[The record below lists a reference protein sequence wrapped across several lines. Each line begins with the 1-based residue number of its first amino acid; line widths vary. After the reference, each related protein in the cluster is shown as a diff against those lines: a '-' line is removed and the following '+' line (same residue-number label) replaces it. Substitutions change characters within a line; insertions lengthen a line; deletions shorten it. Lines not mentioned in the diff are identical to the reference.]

1 MRKLCLILSLLIITS
16 CGFKP
21 AVSWT
26 KIDGPVDLTSD
37 ASYSQVQRALKEL
50 INLSLAE
57 LDEIPENS
65 GTRGIYLAEPDI
77 QTKVISV
84 DGNGRPAEYRIEI
97 VQDVTFRIDEHEY
110 QESFRQF
117 RDYVFDVRDILAYQ
131 QQVKQ
136 LKQVM
141 SEQLARQILYTY
153 AARLQS
159 DNS

>member
-1 MRKLCLILSLLIITS
+1 MRKFCLILSLLLITS

-26 KIDGPVDLTSD
+26 KIDGPVELNSADP
-37 ASYSQVQRALKEL
+37 YSQVQRALKVL

-57 LDEIPENS
+57 LEEIPDNN
-65 GTRGIYLAEPDI
+65 GTRRILLAEPEI
-77 QTKVISV
+77 LTTVISV

-97 VQDVTFRIDEHEY
+97 IQDVTFTINDLED
-110 QESFRQF
+110 QQSFRQF

-159 DNS
+159 DNT

>member
-1 MRKLCLILSLLIITS
+1 MRKLCLILFLLLLTS

-26 KIDGPVDLTSD
+26 EIDGPVELISD
-37 ASYSQVQRALKEL
+37 DPYSSVQRNLKVL

-57 LDEIPENS
+57 LDDIPDNLGVRRIHLTEPEIITE
-65 GTRGIYLAEPDI
+65 
-77 QTKVISV
+77 VISV

-97 VQDVTFRIDEHEY
+97 IQLATFTIDASEE
-110 QESFRQF
+110 QQTFRQF

-136 LKQVM
+136 LKQAM
-141 SEQLARQILYTY
+141 SEQLAKQILYTY

-159 DNS
+159 DNT